1 MLTLCRRVLRF
12 ALASLVFGSYVTGSA
27 TAGTDCSSVRAQRG
41 AMPSDVG
48 LDATLRS
55 DVADVNGTTLHYVWG
70 GNGPAVVLLHGYPQD
85 WTEWRHVIPE
95 LSRHFTVVAVDLRGI
110 GGSKPTQGGYD
121 AMNLAADIRGLV
133 RKLELDRP
141 YIAGHDI
148 GGLVAYAY
156 GRAYPDA
163 TRGVM
168 VLDVPLPGVAP
179 WSEVNREPTL
189 WHFHFHQTPDLP
201 EALVGGR
208 EAVYFRDFV
217 NRMGGDPSLFSEA
230 DIARFAAAYGTACA
244 LRAGFEFY
252 RAFPLIA
259 DWNEK
264 HTTPTDTPIVLA
276 AGERA
281 TARLLPAA
289 AADLRR
295 KGARN
300 VATEIIADSG
310 HYVADDE
317 PDRVVELVSKYAGR

>member
-133 RKLELDRP
+133 GKLELDRP

-168 VLDVPLPGVAP
+168 VHFPALHPGRKSIANP
-179 WSEVNREPTL
+179 RCGTSISTRRPTFQRL
-189 WHFHFHQTPDLP
+189 W
-201 EALVGGR
+201 
-208 EAVYFRDFV
+208 
-217 NRMGGDPSLFSEA
+217 
-230 DIARFAAAYGTACA
+230 
-244 LRAGFEFY
+244 
-252 RAFPLIA
+252 
-259 DWNEK
+259 
-264 HTTPTDTPIVLA
+264 LA
-276 AGERA
+276 
-281 TARLLPAA
+281 
-289 AADLRR
+289 
-295 KGARN
+295 GARRSTF
-300 VATEIIADSG
+300 VIS
-310 HYVADDE
+310 
-317 PDRVVELVSKYAGR
+317 